1 MESDEALYAKLVA
14 GDLSA
19 FELLY
24 DRYERPLHGFLWAQ
38 LGDPHE
44 AEDLFHETFMA
55 LLRARGTGT
64 ELRSFKAWIFQ
75 VARNLCLNRV
85 RSRRRADRAMQTLAR
100 EPAAAVAGEPDE
112 LRNATA
118 LQAAVVRLPAPLVEL
133 YQLRASGLSYEDVA
147 AILDIP
153 VGTVKSR
160 IHELVRR
167 LREEMRQ

>member
-1 MESDEALYAKLVA
+1 MESDEALYTRLLA

-19 FELLY
+19 FERLY
-24 DRYERPLHGFLWAQ
+24 DRYERPLHGFLCAQ
-38 LGDPHE
+38 LGDPQE

-55 LLRARGTGT
+55 LLRARGTRT

-85 RSRRRADRAMQTLAR
+85 RSRKRADRAMQTLAH
-100 EPAAAVAGEPDE
+100 EPAAAVAGEPDGV
-112 LRNATA
+112 RNSTA
-118 LQAAVVRLPAPLVEL
+118 LQAAVVRLPAPLAEL

-160 IHELVRR
+160 IHEMVRR
-167 LREEMRQ
+167 LREEMQE